1 MMNAT
6 NSVIATL
13 SVLAPLAGALPT
25 PVAPT
30 LSVAPEPERPVEVGT
45 VKSVDWD
52 NMTFQI
58 QGEGRDDLRT
68 VIWNDSTAFMLD
80 DEKSTAEKVLEQ
92 DGKVSVTFNEMGE
105 AATVS
110 RTTE

>member
-1 MMNAT
+1 MMNAA

-13 SVLAPLAGALPT
+13 SMLAPLAGALPT
-25 PVAPT
+25 PVSPT
-30 LSVAPEPERPVEVGT
+30 LSVAPEPERPITAGT
-45 VKSVDWD
+45 IKSVDWE

-58 QGEGRDDLRT
+58 KGENRDELRT
-68 VIWNDSTAFMLD
+68 VIWNESTAFMLD
-80 DEKSTAEKVLEQ
+80 DAKSSAEKVLEQ

-110 RTTE
+110 RSTE